1 MAGAKIKIT
10 AADSKFHCTKFIDAD
25 VTGIQMKADG
35 TVTANGINEVKS
47 KNTRFMQG
55 GELQTP
61 ELVEDGAEN

>member
-10 AADSKFHCTKFIDAD
+10 AADSKFHCTKFVDAN

-35 TVTANGINEVKS
+35 TVAANGMDEIKS
-47 KNTRFMQG
+47 RDTRFMQG

>member
-1 MAGAKIKIT
+1 MQIETPQNVRAWIKGFF
-10 AADSKFHCTKFIDAD
+10 SGSFR
-25 VTGIQMKADG
+25 GNLDG
-35 TVTANGINEVKS
+35 TVTANGIDEVKS